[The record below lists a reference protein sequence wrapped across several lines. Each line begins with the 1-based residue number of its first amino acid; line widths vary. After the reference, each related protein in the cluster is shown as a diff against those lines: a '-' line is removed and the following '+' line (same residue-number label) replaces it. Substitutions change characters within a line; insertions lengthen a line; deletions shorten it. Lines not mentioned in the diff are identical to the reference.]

1 MRSAPLLVW
10 LCLLAVAGCDITI
23 SGGGAG
29 TGSGTGTGGTAIPT
43 SPTPAPA
50 PAPGQPIPTPTP
62 AGFRTPDPSPGS
74 FLPLPPYGIQVL
86 NTVTI
91 DPALHCLD
99 YGFIDAVVDALRLR
113 DTRWGYMC
121 RDASCTTA
129 SMDKIAFHAT
139 AGPEVAGALG
149 SWIVDIIGSACE
161 APTRQWSVDGFN
173 PAAGWTGRGRF

>member
-10 LCLLAVAGCDITI
+10 FCLLAVAGCDITI

-29 TGSGTGTGGTAIPT
+29 TGPGTGRGGTAIPT

-50 PAPGQPIPTPTP
+50 PTPGQPIPTPAP
-62 AGFRTPDPSPGS
+62 VGFRTPDPSPGS

-99 YGFIDAVVDALRLR
+99 YVFIDAVVDALRLR

-121 RDASCTTA
+121 RDCRLY
-129 SMDKIAFHAT
+129 DGLDGQDRIPRNR
-139 AGPEVAGALG
+139 GPGGRRRARL
-149 SWIVDIIGSACE
+149 VDRGHHRIGL
-161 APTRQWSVDGFN
+161 
-173 PAAGWTGRGRF
+173 